1 MAIAAI
7 SSGENKFET
16 LERML
21 HSPKVTINNDVEI
34 KLKKLS
40 PRALRYMLKK
50 EFNIEKLVEE
60 QKKNKIK
67 FHFI

>member
-34 KLKKLS
+34 KLKNLS

-50 EFNIEKLVEE
+50 EFNIEKLIEE
-60 QKKNKIK
+60 KKKIK
-67 FHFI
+67 I